1 MIDRLSPSS
10 LLLRSWLSVMPGGH
24 MTCWFSLLL
33 FHMVEWKILALHLW
47 HPRCWLERGSVANIV
62 LNVLLV
68 KQWDTGASLRAGI
81 GQIDLLWGHS
91 YILAQFRLFRLPVKT
106 SCPPTDSVTE
116 TFGMHSQLQNLTSE
130 KLFFSAISA
139 SDKLSCSRWN
149 YM

>member
-1 MIDRLSPSS
+1 MIDRLSLSS

-24 MTCWFSLLL
+24 MTCWFSPLL

-81 GQIDLLWGHS
+81 GQIDLLWGHLEDSFFLYFSSVQTVLPACENQLSS
-91 YILAQFRLFRLPVKT
+91 YWQCNRNVWYAQSVAKFDFRKVVF
-106 SCPPTDSVTE
+106 
-116 TFGMHSQLQNLTSE
+116 
-130 KLFFSAISA
+130 
-139 SDKLSCSRWN
+139 
-149 YM
+149 